1 MAQAMNK
8 VNAKLDSASETLEK
22 IIRKEITQR
31 IIDEQVEHL
40 RNEITPIVTEA
51 VKSVTLERF
60 RKIQQDWRMAEE
72 LDVKLTV
79 NDIVLRDDANPDNA
93 Q

>member
-1 MAQAMNK
+1 MTQAMNK
-8 VNAKLDSASETLEK
+8 VNTKLDSASETLEK
-22 IIRKEITQR
+22 IIRKEVTQR

>member
-1 MAQAMNK
+1 MNK
-8 VNAKLDSASETLEK
+8 VNTKLDSASETLEK
-22 IIRKEITQR
+22 IIRKEVTQR
-31 IIDEQVEHL
+31 IIDEQVEHF

>member
-1 MAQAMNK
+1 MNR
-8 VNAKLDSASETLEK
+8 VNARLDSASEALEK
-22 IIRKEITQR
+22 IIRKEVTQR
-31 IIDEQVEHL
+31 IIDEQVEHF

-60 RKIQQDWRMAEE
+60 RRIQRNSRIAEE

-79 NDIVLRDDANPDNA
+79 NDIVLRDDTNPDNA

>member
-1 MAQAMNK
+1 MNK

-22 IIRKEITQR
+22 IIRKEVTQR

>member
-1 MAQAMNK
+1 MNK

-22 IIRKEITQR
+22 IIRKEVTQR

-51 VKSVTLERF
+51 VKSVTLERL

>member
-1 MAQAMNK
+1 MTQAMNK

-22 IIRKEITQR
+22 IIRKEVTQR

-51 VKSVTLERF
+51 VKSVILERF

>member
-1 MAQAMNK
+1 MNK

-22 IIRKEITQR
+22 IIRKEVTQR

-60 RKIQQDWRMAEE
+60 RKIQQDWRMTEE
-72 LDVKLTV
+72 MDVKLTV